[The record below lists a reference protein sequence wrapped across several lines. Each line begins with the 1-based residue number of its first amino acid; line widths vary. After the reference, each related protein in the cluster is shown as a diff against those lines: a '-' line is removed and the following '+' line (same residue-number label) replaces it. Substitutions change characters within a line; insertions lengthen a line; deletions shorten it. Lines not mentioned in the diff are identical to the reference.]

1 MFAVWAEQVDRAVLA
16 EPGGVQIAAL
26 GFLVHKDN
34 NHLLVRRSWG
44 AIFQGVSGTK
54 RRTAENLPISWIYVM
69 LSKFS
74 CQPTVFIRVRPGVPP
89 VDRKEADTQIR
100 LNHLSCHHC

>member
-1 MFAVWAEQVDRAVLA
+1 MAQK
-16 EPGGVQIAAL
+16 G
-26 GFLVHKDN
+26 
-34 NHLLVRRSWG
+34 
-44 AIFQGVSGTK
+44 
-54 RRTAENLPISWIYVM
+54 ENLPIDGMYVM

-100 LNHLSCHHC
+100 LNHLSCHHR